1 MALLSKNIKRLSE
14 AFPPVMHFF
23 HHVAGQV
30 SKIGEYSL
38 AQYRVLM
45 LLHHNEKM
53 TVSDLHHALNTAQS
67 TASEM
72 VARLVQQGLVE
83 RHSDPQDGRKTVL
96 KLSRKA
102 KKDLLSRLDA
112 MTDVYREILKNF
124 REEEQEDLIRALEK
138 IASILSKEELDY
150 IFKR

>member
-1 MALLSKNIKRLSE
+1 MSISNKNIKRLSE

-45 LLHHNEKM
+45 LLLHNEQM
-53 TVSDLHHALNTAQS
+53 TVSELHHALNTAQS

-72 VARLVQQGLVE
+72 VTRLVQQGLVE
-83 RHSDPQDGRKTVL
+83 RYSDPQDGRRTL
-96 KLSRKA
+96 LRLSAKA
-102 KKDLLSRLDA
+102 QKDLLGRLDA

-124 REEEQEDLIRALEK
+124 QKEEQEDLIKALEK
-138 IASILSKEELDY
+138 IASILNKEELHY
-150 IFKR
+150 IFK